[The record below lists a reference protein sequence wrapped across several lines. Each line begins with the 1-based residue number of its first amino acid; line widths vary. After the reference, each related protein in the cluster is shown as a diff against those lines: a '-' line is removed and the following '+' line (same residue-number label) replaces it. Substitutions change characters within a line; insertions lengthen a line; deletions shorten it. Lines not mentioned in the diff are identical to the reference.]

1 MTTPTAPHQP
11 VLRAPVLR
19 VPGVAALVLMSLLSF
34 AGYALLLPTAP
45 LWATHGG
52 ADEAGAGLVN
62 AVLMLATVA
71 FQTTVPWALRRL
83 GWRTTL
89 VAGVLLLGL
98 PSLALVL
105 TDQLGWI
112 LAASAVRGAGF
123 AVVTVCGAT
132 AIAELVD
139 PSRRGRAIGVYGLAV
154 AAPQVLLTPS
164 AAWFAEAVDF
174 RVVFVAGVLP
184 ALAVP
189 FAAAL
194 GRRLDRLTAGHP
206 DDAAQRGVGG
216 VGGVGGSRGADGA
229 GGAGGAGGADGA
241 GGAGGAD
248 GARGAGGAGGRAR
261 ILAALVLPSL
271 VLLAVTTPGGALL
284 TFAPQLGHGALV
296 AMAGL
301 LGLTVAAALS
311 RWLVGGLADRY
322 GPGRFVPP
330 LLLLCAAALVLCG
343 WSLAGS
349 GPGAAGLVVGMT
361 LVGVSYGSLQNLTL
375 VTAFAAVPDRAR
387 SVASAVWNIGFD
399 TGTGLGSLAVGFIAA
414 GTSFGVGLLTTA
426 GLCLAIAVVTVVA
439 GARRR

>member
-1 MTTPTAPHQP
+1 MSAPTDPDQ
-11 VLRAPVLR
+11 PVLR
-19 VPGVAALVLMSLLSF
+19 VPGVRALVWMSLFGF

-52 ADEAGAGLVN
+52 ADEGGAGLVN

-98 PSLALVL
+98 PSLAFLL

-139 PSRRGRAIGVYGLAV
+139 VSRRGRAIGVYGLAV
-154 AAPQVLLTPS
+154 AAPQVFLTPS
-164 AAWFAEAVDF
+164 AAWVAEFVGF
-174 RVVFVAGVLP
+174 RVVFVLGALP

-189 FAAAL
+189 FAVAL
-194 GRRLDRLTAGHP
+194 GRRLDDLT
-206 DDAAQRGVGG
+206 
-216 VGGVGGSRGADGA
+216 GA
-229 GGAGGAGGADGA
+229 GTPGVVGAPHP
-241 GGAGGAD
+241 
-248 GARGAGGAGGRAR
+248 GRAR
-261 ILAALVLPSL
+261 MLLALAMPSL

-284 TFAPQLGHGALV
+284 TFAPQLGYGALV

-301 LGLTVAAALS
+301 FGLTVAAALS
-311 RWLVGGLADRY
+311 RWLVGGLADRH
-322 GPGRFVPP
+322 GPRRFVPP
-330 LLLLCAAALVLCG
+330 LLALCAAGLELCA
-343 WSLAGS
+343 WSITGS
-349 GPGAAGLVVGMT
+349 GPGAVGLIVGMT
-361 LVGVSYGSLQNLTL
+361 VVGISYGSLQNLTL
-375 VTAFAAVPDRAR
+375 VSAFAAVPDRER

-399 TGTGLGSLAVGFIAA
+399 TGTGLGSLVVGFIAA
-414 GTSFGVGLLTTA
+414 GTSFAVGLLTTA
-426 GLCLAIAVVTVVA
+426 VLCAVVAVVTLVGA
-439 GARRR
+439 GRRAV

>member
-1 MTTPTAPHQP
+1 MSLPTDPDQP
-11 VLRAPVLR
+11 ILR
-19 VPGVAALVLMSLLSF
+19 VPGIRALVWMSLCGF

-45 LWATHGG
+45 LWAIHGG

-62 AVLMLATVA
+62 AVLMAATVA

-83 GWRTTL
+83 GWRSTL

-132 AIAELVD
+132 AIAELVGAA
-139 PSRRGRAIGVYGLAV
+139 RRGRAIGVYGLAV
-154 AAPQVLLTPS
+154 AAPQVFLTPS
-164 AAWFAEAVDF
+164 AAWLAESVDF
-174 RVVFVAGVLP
+174 RVVFVVGALP

-194 GRRLDRLTAGHP
+194 GNRLDAVGH
-206 DDAAQRGVGG
+206 GG
-216 VGGVGGSRGADGA
+216 PADGQGP
-229 GGAGGAGGADGA
+229 GGAG
-241 GGAGGAD
+241 
-248 GARGAGGAGGRAR
+248 RSSGRAR
-261 ILAALVLPSL
+261 MLLPLVLPSL

-284 TFAPQLGHGALV
+284 TFAPQLGYGALV

-343 WSLAGS
+343 WSITGT
-349 GPGAAGLVVGMT
+349 GPGAAWLVVGMT

-375 VTAFAAVPDRAR
+375 VTAFAAVPDRER
-387 SVASAVWNIGFD
+387 GVASAVWNIGFD
-399 TGTGLGSLAVGFIAA
+399 TGTGLGSLVVGFIAA
-414 GTSFGVGLLTTA
+414 GTSFTVGLLTTA
-426 GLCLAIAVVTVVA
+426 ALCVVVAVVAALSARTA
-439 GARRR
+439 GRRAAQ

>member
-1 MTTPTAPHQP
+1 MSLPTDPDQP
-11 VLRAPVLR
+11 ILR
-19 VPGVAALVLMSLLSF
+19 VPGIRALVWMSLCGF

-45 LWATHGG
+45 LWAIHGG

-62 AVLMLATVA
+62 AVLMAATVA

-83 GWRTTL
+83 GWRSTL

-132 AIAELVD
+132 AIAELVGAA
-139 PSRRGRAIGVYGLAV
+139 RRGRAIGVYGLAV
-154 AAPQVLLTPS
+154 AAPQVFLTPS
-164 AAWFAEAVDF
+164 AAWVAESVDF
-174 RVVFVAGVLP
+174 RVVFVVGALP

-194 GRRLDRLTAGHP
+194 GNRLDAVAHGTP
-206 DDAAQRGVGG
+206 
-216 VGGVGGSRGADGA
+216 ADGQGP
-229 GGAGGAGGADGA
+229 GGAE
-241 GGAGGAD
+241 
-248 GARGAGGAGGRAR
+248 RSPGRAR
-261 ILAALVLPSL
+261 LLLPLVLPSL

-284 TFAPQLGHGALV
+284 TFAPQLGYGALA

-322 GPGRFVPP
+322 GPSRFVPP

-343 WSLAGS
+343 WSITGS
-349 GPGAAGLVVGMT
+349 RPGAAWLVLGMT

-375 VTAFAAVPDRAR
+375 VTAFAAVPDRER

-399 TGTGLGSLAVGFIAA
+399 TGTGLGSLVVGFIAA
-414 GTSFGVGLLTTA
+414 GTSFTVGLLTTA
-426 GLCLAIAVVTVVA
+426 ALCVVVA
-439 GARRR
+439 AVAFLSARTAGRRAAQ

>member
-1 MTTPTAPHQP
+1 MSAPTDPDQ
-11 VLRAPVLR
+11 PVLR
-19 VPGVAALVLMSLLSF
+19 VPGIRALVWMSLFGF

-52 ADEAGAGLVN
+52 ADEGGAGLVN
-62 AVLMLATVA
+62 AVLMLATVT

-83 GWRTTL
+83 GWRSTL

-98 PSLALVL
+98 PSLAFLL

-139 PSRRGRAIGVYGLAV
+139 VSRRGRAIGVYGLAV
-154 AAPQVLLTPS
+154 AAPQVFLTPS
-164 AAWFAEAVDF
+164 AAWVAESVDF
-174 RVVFVAGVLP
+174 RLVFVLGALP

-189 FAAAL
+189 FATAL
-194 GRRLDRLTAGHP
+194 GRRLDLLTAGH
-206 DDAAQRGVGG
+206 AAAPHVP
-216 VGGVGGSRGADGA
+216 DGA
-229 GGAGGAGGADGA
+229 AP
-241 GGAGGAD
+241 
-248 GARGAGGAGGRAR
+248 GRAR
-261 ILAALVLPSL
+261 MLLALALPSL

-322 GPGRFVPP
+322 GPRRFVPP
-330 LLLLCAAALVLCG
+330 LLALCAAALVLCA
-343 WSLAGS
+343 WSLTGS
-349 GPGAAGLVVGMT
+349 GPGAAGLIVGMT
-361 LVGVSYGSLQNLTL
+361 VVGVSYGSLQNLTL
-375 VTAFAAVPDRAR
+375 VSAFAAVPDRER

-399 TGTGLGSLAVGFIAA
+399 TGTGLGSLVVGFIAA
-414 GTSFGVGLLTTA
+414 GTSFAVGLLTTA
-426 GLCLAIAVVTVVA
+426 VLCAVVAVVTLV
-439 GARRR
+439 GARGAVRRSA

>member
-1 MTTPTAPHQP
+1 MSLPTDPDQP
-11 VLRAPVLR
+11 ILR
-19 VPGVAALVLMSLLSF
+19 VPGIRALVWMSLFGF

-62 AVLMLATVA
+62 AVLMAATVA

-83 GWRTTL
+83 GWRSTL

-132 AIAELVD
+132 AIAELVGA
-139 PSRRGRAIGVYGLAV
+139 SRRGRAIGVYGLAV
-154 AAPQVLLTPS
+154 AAPQVFLTPS
-164 AAWFAEAVDF
+164 AAWVAESVDF
-174 RVVFVAGVLP
+174 RVVFAAGALP

-194 GRRLDRLTAGHP
+194 GRRLDLLTAGHA
-206 DDAAQRGVGG
+206 DDAAPHLH
-216 VGGVGGSRGADGA
+216 DGA
-229 GGAGGAGGADGA
+229 PAG
-241 GGAGGAD
+241 
-248 GARGAGGAGGRAR
+248 RVRM
-261 ILAALVLPSL
+261 LLPLVLPSL

-284 TFAPQLGHGALV
+284 TFAPQLGYGALV

-322 GPGRFVPP
+322 GPSRFVPP

-343 WSLAGS
+343 WSITGS
-349 GPGAAGLVVGMT
+349 GPGAAWLVVGMT

-375 VTAFAAVPDRAR
+375 VTAFAAVPDRER

-399 TGTGLGSLAVGFIAA
+399 TGTGLGSLVVGFIAA
-414 GTSFGVGLLTTA
+414 GTSFTVGLLTTA
-426 GLCLAIAVVTVVA
+426 ALCVVVA
-439 GARRR
+439 AVAFLSARTAGRRAAQ